1 MGLNTRVSLGCL
13 PFVLY
18 CGSCVGITVLAGR
31 VPLPVGP
38 SDQIA
43 VLVLGPPGK
52 DGVPTARIE
61 VQRVEALRRQAPD
74 PQRSFLV
81 PPGQERAIV
90 RQLGK
95 LQGFTAQPAGEGRQR
110 LVVSNPGPSIDEV
123 DLSYYD
129 ATATRVVPRCRLH
142 FLPRDLPLI
151 GALWAVPA
159 TLLILLVIVLA
170 RFVRDRGKPA

>member
-1 MGLNTRVSLGCL
+1 MRLDTRVSLGCL

-38 SDQIA
+38 SDSIA

-52 DGVPTARIE
+52 DGVPTARVE
-61 VQRVEALRRQAPD
+61 VQSVEALGRLAPD
-74 PQRSFLV
+74 PQRTFLV

-90 RQLGK
+90 GQLEE
-95 LQGFTAQPAGEGRQR
+95 LQGFSVKPAGEGRQR
-110 LVVSNPGPSIDEV
+110 IVVSNPRQYSDEV

-129 ATATRVVPRCRLH
+129 ATATRVFPRYRMH
-142 FLPRDLPLI
+142 FMYRDLPLI

-159 TLLILLVIVLA
+159 TLLILLVIA
-170 RFVRDRGKPA
+170 IVRRVRRRR